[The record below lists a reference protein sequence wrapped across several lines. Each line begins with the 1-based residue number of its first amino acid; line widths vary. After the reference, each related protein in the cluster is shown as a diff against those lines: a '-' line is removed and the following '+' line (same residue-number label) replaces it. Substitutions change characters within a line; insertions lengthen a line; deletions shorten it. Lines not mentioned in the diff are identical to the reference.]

1 MKIGITFGCFIPM
14 HEGHKSMIQRSRA
27 ENDMTIIAV
36 CGKDLDRGKNF
47 IPFKHRITLVEWKY
61 CNYEDVKVVAVDDDK
76 IGMDG
81 TFTLNNWIIWANE
94 LFDNAGLDP
103 NDENEYT
110 WYTGDSSYK
119 YKLEIAFPNH
129 KFTLLDRSV
138 INISGTAVRENP
150 EKYRYMIDPLFVI
163 YLEQKG
169 LLKHENQSDY

>member
-27 ENDMTIIAV
+27 ENNMTIVAV
-36 CGKDLDRGKNF
+36 CGKDLDRGKDF
-47 IPFKHRITLVEWKY
+47 IPFKHRITLVKWKY
-61 CNYEDVKVVAVDDDK
+61 GYGNYDDVRVVVVDDDK

-81 TFTLNNWIIWANE
+81 TFTLDNWIIWAKE
-94 LFDNAGLDP
+94 LFNNAGLDP
-103 NDENEYT
+103 NNEKNECT

-119 YKLEIAFPNH
+119 YKLETVFPNH
-129 KFTLLDRSV
+129 KFTLLDRS
-138 INISGTAVRENP
+138 IIDISGTAVRENP

-169 LLKHENQSDY
+169 LLKHENY

>member
-36 CGKDLDRGKNF
+36 CGKDLDRGKDF

-81 TFTLNNWIIWANE
+81 TFTLNNWIIWACE

-103 NDENEYT
+103 NDDKNEYT
-110 WYTGDSSYK
+110 WYTGDKSYK
-119 YKLEIAFPNH
+119 YKLEAAFPIH
-129 KFTLLDRSV
+129 KFTVLDRSA
-138 INISGTAVRENP
+138 INISGTAIRENP
-150 EKYRYMIDPLFVI
+150 KKYEYMIDPLFKI

-169 LLKHENQSDY
+169 LLKNEN

>member
-1 MKIGITFGCFIPM
+1 
-14 HEGHKSMIQRSRA
+14 MIQRSRA

-110 WYTGDSSYK
+110 WYTGDNSYK

-138 INISGTAVRENP
+138 IDISGTAVRENP
-150 EKYRYMIDPLFVI
+150 EKYRYMIDPLFII

-169 LLKHENQSDY
+169 LLKHEN